1 MKVGGGEKWQPLMLK
16 VDESFTRAVCE
27 VWEGCRQHFSSDSH
41 EDAITNQ
48 LVLLLRRRRRHPP
61 PYRVQLQPTEVAADA
76 NGKAIITGRH
86 DIHLIFDLNDDD
98 ASLIYECKRLNV
110 VKAGKKSTLATE
122 YVSDGMMRFVTGQYS
137 PRVHRSGMLG
147 YVMDGAVDDAM
158 RKVRQA
164 IETRAADLAVKDALT
179 AISPSPPG
187 KRFASNHRRP
197 CCASPFHIQHLL
209 LPL

>member
-1 MKVGGGEKWQPLMLK
+1 MKIGGGEKWQPLMLK

-27 VWEGCRQHFSSDSH
+27 VWEHCRQHFASDSH

-48 LVLLLRRRRRHPP
+48 LVLLLRRRRGHPP

-86 DIHLIFDLNDDD
+86 DIHLIFDLDDDD

-110 VKAGKKSTLATE
+110 VRAGKKSALATE

-137 PRVHRSGMLG
+137 PRVHRGGMLG

-164 IETRAADLAVKDALT
+164 IETRAADLALEDALT

-187 KRFASNHRRP
+187 KRFASTHRRP
-197 CCASPFHIQHLL
+197 GRASPFHIQHLL